1 MARDAGSG
9 VDTLVVSGD
18 SRLLAFVGPSKY
30 VVTVMEA
37 CSLDEVPSR
46 LPLLLGT
53 GVSPG
58 NSTGNIQGSGS
69 GHGAPAGS
77 ELPVFP
83 SVNRNNKFKVS
94 SLCGFIPL

>member
-46 LPLLLGT
+46 VPSLLGT
-53 GVSPG
+53 GLSPG
-58 NSTGNIQGSGS
+58 NSIGEVDQGVGLTLGS
-69 GHGAPAGS
+69 
-77 ELPVFP
+77 LL
-83 SVNRNNKFKVS
+83 
-94 SLCGFIPL
+94 SLL

>member
-1 MARDAGSG
+1 MARDAGSA

-46 LPLLLGT
+46 VPSLLGT
-53 GVSPG
+53 GLSPG
-58 NSTGNIQGSGS
+58 NPTGSSQGG
-69 GHGAPAGS
+69 GAG
-77 ELPVFP
+77 LTL
-83 SVNRNNKFKVS
+83 S
-94 SLCGFIPL
+94 SLFSLL

>member
-46 LPLLLGT
+46 LPFVPGDR
-53 GVSPG
+53 GVPWKLHRQHPG
-58 NSTGNIQGSGS
+58 RWIR
-69 GHGAPAGS
+69 A
-77 ELPVFP
+77 LPVFP
-83 SVNRNNKFKVS
+83 SVRQK
-94 SLCGFIPL
+94 

>member
-9 VDTLVVSGD
+9 VDALVVSGD

-46 LPLLLGT
+46 VPSLLGT
-53 GVSPG
+53 RLSLA
-58 NSTGNIQGSGS
+58 NSTGTIQGGGS
-69 GHGAPAGS
+69 EPGAPADS

-83 SVNRNNKFKVS
+83 SVRQK
-94 SLCGFIPL
+94 